1 MRILRGFRRSRFN
14 LFVLRIDHL
23 MNGEE
28 DDDDGLP
35 PGEVVME
42 PAVAMGQDSLLSLR
56 HADFAP
62 PPRRPA
68 AACCRHRPAS
78 AAGCRA
84 LRRLEFSPV
93 RLGALCPAEE
103 LRLPDLAG

>member
-1 MRILRGFRRSRFN
+1 MRILRGLRRSRFS
-14 LFVLRIDHL
+14 LLVLRIDHW
-23 MNGEE
+23 MHGEE
-28 DDDDGLP
+28 DGLP
-35 PGEVVME
+35 LREVVMV

-56 HADFAP
+56 HAGFA

-68 AACCRHRPAS
+68 AAYCRHRPAS

-84 LRRLEFSPV
+84 HRRLEFSPV
-93 RLGALCPAEE
+93 RLAAFCPAEE

>member
-1 MRILRGFRRSRFN
+1 MRILRGFRRSQFN
-14 LFVLRIDHL
+14 LLVLRIDHW
-23 MNGEE
+23 MHGEE
-28 DDDDGLP
+28 VDDDGLP
-35 PGEVVME
+35 LDEVVME
-42 PAVAMGQDSLLSLR
+42 PAVAMGQDSLLSLG
-56 HADFAP
+56 HAGYSP
-62 PPRRPA
+62 PPPRPA

-84 LRRLEFSPV
+84 LRRLEFSYL